1 LPLSTQRS
9 LDAFSGRIQIIDW
22 LKNIANMQILTPHGY
37 ASVASKVLNESRLA
51 LIYCHFLY
59 HSHAKKYITESNIV
73 SLCQA
78 LPVVDNFGRVI
89 KQRKCLLVP
98 ADGSK
103 WVTLIGTNSWKS
115 QYYVELSAD
124 YSFSGRYAGNYTSEG
139 QLLKFLKTYAQAADI
154 PFLRPPNS
162 SFPTVSSSLAMKNA
176 LLLLQWIRNLRLESV
191 DLPRNFLNCISNGKW
206 LKTSLGYESPLG
218 TFLSSAVWGSK
229 LLVQFIFAGVPIID
243 EEFYGNRINAYK
255 EELMVIGVQVEF
267 ANASIHIGN
276 QPLCTED
283 AILLLQWIR
292 HLRSSGIQLP
302 KNFLGNIKDGKWL
315 MTSSG
320 YNAPSQSFLL
330 SSEWTNLRQI
340 ISELAVVPLID
351 QEFYGNKIS
360 SYKEELRSIGVRLEF
375 SYASVDVATEPLTM
389 ENAILLLQYI
399 RNLRL
404 RCVHLPQKFLSFI
417 SNRKW
422 LKTSLGHSSPLGSFL
437 LSAEWEKFPQ
447 IQSILADVHIID
459 QDFYG
464 NEMKNYKGELRVI
477 GVQFEFVDAA
487 VHICNHLLSIST
499 TKAFSRAN
507 MLALLQSIRFLNE
520 NNKTPHVI
528 EQMKNGCWVKTLIGR
543 RSPLNAILFNSEWEN
558 ASAISILPFIDTA
571 FYGVDIADFRSE
583 LRLFGV
589 VVDFKK
595 NYQLVV
601 DNFRFSIDTIT
612 PGATILML
620 KCIRYVEECHDF
632 VERLKDLRWVKTN
645 VGFRAPHET
654 FLIDD
659 DWKCLLE
666 VIGKTPLLDLEF
678 YGDEIKLYKEE
689 LCKTGVIAGF
699 KEASKKVVC
708 HVKKLVNTCITKERA
723 FALLRCYSDLTTRH
737 GRLPVALAN
746 FMQRERWL
754 HTTFG
759 FRSPKEAILFSSEWE
774 SIALVSCLPFVDDSD
789 AQYGLGKEIYCYS
802 NELKALGA
810 KTRLEQGAAF
820 VISGLRIPTDPSAV
834 TPQAVISLLK
844 CIRIWRQN
852 GSDLPKSFMSAINL
866 KWVKTTAGY
875 RHPNGCVL
883 FGSVCSSHV
892 YRDDG
897 PFVDE
902 VFYGQELVS
911 YESEL
916 QKIGVNVDPRAGCAC
931 GLMAQHLKGLSNA
944 DAISRIY
951 SYLEVY
957 CWKPRF
963 TSDDWI
969 WIPRAANQGQWVNPA
984 SCVLYD
990 THGLFGS
997 QLYVLVKWYNSKLLR
1012 YFNTAF
1018 GVKHR
1023 PTVSDYCKLWS
1034 MWQGSNSTL
1043 TQKECVAFWEFF
1055 GKNWSTD
1062 MGKFIAEC
1070 VDKVPVSSGD
1080 QILLL
1085 EKQDVFIPDDL
1096 LLEDLFKKQAQ
1107 KPLFVWYP
1115 STSLPCLSPA
1125 RLNDIYSSIGV
1136 QKISKSVASDQY
1148 DHLEIES
1155 VTLVHKGTVIKLGLL
1170 KIVLAFLADPILD
1183 ISVEKRHEMVTS
1195 LTNVAVYETR
1205 GPLNVSYQ
1213 VGLSSGRSL
1222 HVTCARFFRWER
1234 ESSRLF
1240 VTEADEPGSMTYAM
1254 KMEYA
1259 LCFAEE
1265 ISKGLLS
1272 ENKERIPALAEL
1284 VRTGFLLEFDVPAV
1298 QILLNL
1304 KNLRL
1309 FEQDEQ
1315 FLLKLSQHCDDG
1327 LGGPSPSYV

>member
-1 LPLSTQRS
+1 
-9 LDAFSGRIQIIDW
+9 
-22 LKNIANMQILTPHGY
+22 
-37 ASVASKVLNESRLA
+37 
-51 LIYCHFLY
+51 
-59 HSHAKKYITESNIV
+59 
-73 SLCQA
+73 
-78 LPVVDNFGRVI
+78 
-89 KQRKCLLVP
+89 
-98 ADGSK
+98 
-103 WVTLIGTNSWKS
+103 
-115 QYYVELSAD
+115 
-124 YSFSGRYAGNYTSEG
+124 
-139 QLLKFLKTYAQAADI
+139 
-154 PFLRPPNS
+154 
-162 SFPTVSSSLAMKNA
+162 
-176 LLLLQWIRNLRLESV
+176 
-191 DLPRNFLNCISNGKW
+191 
-206 LKTSLGYESPLG
+206 
-218 TFLSSAVWGSK
+218 
-229 LLVQFIFAGVPIID
+229 
-243 EEFYGNRINAYK
+243 
-255 EELMVIGVQVEF
+255 
-267 ANASIHIGN
+267 
-276 QPLCTED
+276 
-283 AILLLQWIR
+283 
-292 HLRSSGIQLP
+292 
-302 KNFLGNIKDGKWL
+302 
-315 MTSSG
+315 
-320 YNAPSQSFLL
+320 
-330 SSEWTNLRQI
+330 
-340 ISELAVVPLID
+340 
-351 QEFYGNKIS
+351 
-360 SYKEELRSIGVRLEF
+360 
-375 SYASVDVATEPLTM
+375 
-389 ENAILLLQYI
+389 
-399 RNLRL
+399 
-404 RCVHLPQKFLSFI
+404 
-417 SNRKW
+417 
-422 LKTSLGHSSPLGSFL
+422 
-437 LSAEWEKFPQ
+437 
-447 IQSILADVHIID
+447 
-459 QDFYG
+459 
-464 NEMKNYKGELRVI
+464 
-477 GVQFEFVDAA
+477 
-487 VHICNHLLSIST
+487 
-499 TKAFSRAN
+499 
-507 MLALLQSIRFLNE
+507 
-520 NNKTPHVI
+520 
-528 EQMKNGCWVKTLIGR
+528 MKNGCWVKTLIGR

-571 FYGVDIADFRSE
+571 FYGVDITDFRSE

-589 VVDFKK
+589 VVDFKR

-620 KCIRYVEECHDF
+620 NCIRYVEECHDF

-666 VIGKTPLLDLEF
+666 VIDKTPLLDLEF

-689 LCKTGVIAGF
+689 LCKTGIIAGF
-699 KEASKKVVC
+699 KEASKKIVC
-708 HVKKLVNTCITKERA
+708 HVKKLVNTSITKELA
-723 FALLRCYSDLTTRH
+723 FALLKCYSDLTTRH

-746 FMQRERWL
+746 FMQHERWL

-931 GLMAQHLKGLSNA
+931 ALMAQHLKGLSNA

-957 CWKPRF
+957 RWKPRF

-969 WIPRAANQGQWVNPA
+969 WIPHAANQGQWVNPA

-997 QLYVLVKWYNSKLLR
+997 QLYVLVKWYSSKLLR

-1062 MGKFIAEC
+1062 MGKFIAGC

-1136 QKISKSVASDQY
+1136 QKISKSVVSNQY

-1170 KIVLAFLADPILD
+1170 KIVLAFLTDPILD
-1183 ISVEKRHEMVTS
+1183 ISVEKRYEMVTS

-1259 LCFAEE
+1259 SCFAEE

-1272 ENKERIPALAEL
+1272 ENKEQIPALAEL

-1327 LGGPSPSYV
+1327 LGGPSPSYINIIVCYLRVLWDFAKRSTY